1 MKFSRQIYWGGLPSF
16 HESHFVR
23 TVSYGP
29 SILGGPARHGSQLY
43 RVTQAPSYDRAV
55 EKQTHIFM
63 TGGSFA
69 TGSQVPTELGGR
81 VLSHSMFIFQK
92 EEKVLTVRHFL
103 R

>member
-1 MKFSRQIYWGGLPSF
+1 MNHVLSELSAMAHPSW
-16 HESHFVR
+16 VA
-23 TVSYGP
+23 
-29 SILGGPARHGSQLY
+29 LHGMAHNFIELHK
-43 RVTQAPSYDRAV
+43 PLHYDRAV

-69 TGSQVPTELGGR
+69 TWSQVPTELGGR